1 MVGGLLKIN
10 LMNTLQTTTIYQTED
25 SQLNLHFIVNDGEV
39 QYYHEAVTSYG
50 TFIDD
55 DFLIGNM
62 YMRKSLESLRSQLK

>member
-1 MVGGLLKIN
+1 
-10 LMNTLQTTTIYQTED
+10 MNTLQTTTIYQTED